1 MEAAAPRILVVDDNA
16 ENRALAEATLTDE
29 GFVELLVTDAGAGIA
44 PELRASIFERFV
56 QLDAGQSSDSRTSRG
71 LGLAFCKLAVE
82 AHGGTIAVES
92 GNPGATFLVRLP
104 Q

>member
-56 QLDAGQSSDSRTSRG
+56 QLDSGDEARAGRG

-82 AHGGTIAVES
+82 AHGGTIGVDA
-92 GNPGATFLVRLP
+92 GDPGAVFLVRIP
-104 Q
+104 A